1 MKAST
6 VVNSLFGVLGGGG
19 LLAGGAAL
27 LGATGSNLTPIFFAN
42 CDFSV
47 TGLLLLYRMNVEQNV
62 NRKLD
67 ATTFQVPSNE
77 VSFEFSFKV

>member
-1 MKAST
+1 M
-6 VVNSLFGVLGGGG
+6 NSLFGVLGGGG

-27 LGATGSNLTPIFFAN
+27 LGATGSNLTLIS
-42 CDFSV
+42 CDYSV

-67 ATTFQVPSNE
+67 APSLQVPSKMTHTMLWRIRVE
-77 VSFEFSFKV
+77 KS

>member
-27 LGATGSNLTPIFFAN
+27 LGATGSNLTPIF
-42 CDFSV
+42 CDYSV

-67 ATTFQVPSNE
+67 ATGLQVPSNE